1 MTSTESAKQR
11 LPEGAAANVFATA
24 SSQPTMMFAAPSKPK
39 SHKGLIAG
47 ILLGLALAAAVVLG
61 VLWVVGNDD
70 LPRVDPGV
78 VRTP

>member
-1 MTSTESAKQR
+1 
-11 LPEGAAANVFATA
+11 
-24 SSQPTMMFAAPSKPK
+24 MMFAAPSKPK